1 MLLSVFKN
9 RKVALC
15 LAASAFALAV
25 AASPAQAAASA
36 KSKQVTLE
44 ALQKQLVQLQAEI
57 QAMKQEQAKAVQV
70 REAALAPIA
79 AKQSSPVTA
88 AAFETAA
95 PAAASAVAPAPAATA
110 VASAATTTGGAGGLQ
125 SAIMSK
131 TGVKLTLGGYVDVT
145 GIYRAKNQSSDLS
158 TNFNTLIP
166 FNNSVNAHQAEF
178 RGSAR
183 STRLSLLGEAA
194 PDNDTKLTAY
204 IESDFQGAAP
214 TATSTVTNSY
224 TPRLRQAFAQY
235 EREDWGL
242 HISGGQEW
250 SLLTM
255 NKVGMLP
262 LKENAPN
269 VLESSYV
276 SGFNYARG
284 PQIRVVKDFMD
295 KKLWVGV
302 SAESPQAVTSGIC
315 TSGTSSATL
324 NCAGYNGTYLVNNA
338 GNPATYASGNNYTTD
353 FAPDVILKVAYDPSW
368 GHVEAFGAL
377 RTFHD
382 VVNSNFHNNAVMA
395 GGGGGSV
402 LVPVIAKK
410 LDVQATAMYGY
421 GMGRYTV
428 SSFPDFAIQPD
439 GSLQPVEEVT
449 ALVGAVAHPE
459 PSWDLFVY
467 AGMEQAFRNNIDG
480 QTSNAFGYG
489 NRGVSNAGCY
499 AAGGT
504 CYAQTERVWQ
514 VTPGVWKRLYDGAYG
529 KVQVGAQYSFTR
541 RDAFSDLL
549 GNAPHAYQHVVMTSF
564 RYFPF

>member
-1 MLLSVFKN
+1 MSSSVAGKT
-9 RKVALC
+9 KVGLC
-15 LAASAFALAV
+15 LAVSAFALTLAV
-25 AASPAQAAASA
+25 SPAQAAAK
-36 KSKQVTLE
+36 KSHVSLE
-44 ALQKQLVQLQAEI
+44 ALQKQIEALQAEI
-57 QAMKQEQAKAVQV
+57 QAMKQEQAKGAVAQV
-70 REAALAPIA
+70 TEISKPI
-79 AKQSSPVTA
+79 KSLSVGSKSVA
-88 AAFETAA
+88 AAE
-95 PAAASAVAPAPAATA
+95 PAPAASSSPALVPATSSSTGA
-110 VASAATTTGGAGGLQ
+110 ASGGLQ

-158 TNFNTLIP
+158 SNFNSLIP

-183 STRLSLLGEAA
+183 ATRLSLLGEAA

-242 HISGGQEW
+242 HVSGGQEW
-250 SLLTM
+250 SLLTAH
-255 NKVGMLP
+255 KVGMLP
-262 LKENAPN
+262 MKENAPN
-269 VLESSYV
+269 VLESSYIP
-276 SGFNYARG
+276 GFNYARG

-315 TSGTSSATL
+315 TSATSSSTV
-324 NCAGYNGTYLVNNA
+324 NCTGYNSTYLVNNA
-338 GNPATYASGNNYTTD
+338 GNPSTYASGNNYTTD

-382 VVNSNFHNNAVMA
+382 VVNSNYHNNAVMA
-395 GGGGGSV
+395 GGGGGSA
-402 LVPVIAKK
+402 LIPVVAKK
-410 LDVQATAMYGY
+410 LDVQASVMYGY
-421 GMGRYTV
+421 GMGRYTITGL
-428 SSFPDFAIQPD
+428 PDFAIQPD
-439 GSLQPVEEVT
+439 GSLQPVEEFT
-449 ALVGAVAHPE
+449 ALVGAVARPD

-480 QTSNAFGYG
+480 QTTNAFGYG
-489 NRGVSNAGCY
+489 NRGVSNSGCY
-499 AAGGT
+499 TPGGS

-541 RDAFSDLL
+541 RDAFSDLS
-549 GNAPHAYQHVVMTSF
+549 GNAPHAFQHVVMTSF

>member
-1 MLLSVFKN
+1 MSLVVKN
-9 RKVALC
+9 QKFGLC
-15 LAASAFALAV
+15 LAVSAFALVLAV
-25 AASPAQAAASA
+25 APAEAASA

-44 ALQKQLVQLQAEI
+44 ALQKQIAALQEEI
-57 QAMKQEQAKAVQV
+57 QTMKQEQAKAAV
-70 REAALAPIA
+70 
-79 AKQSSPVTA
+79 AKV
-88 AAFETAA
+88 TAA
-95 PAAASAVAPAPAATA
+95 PASETTAVVAKPSVAASFATPAATPASAPAPATA
-110 VASAATTTGGAGGLQ
+110 VAVPVAAGGSGGLQ

-145 GIYRAKNQSSDLS
+145 GIYRTKNESSDLS
-158 TNFNTLIP
+158 TNFNALIP

-183 STRLSLLGEAA
+183 ATRLSLLGEAA

-224 TPRLRQAFAQY
+224 TPRMRQAFAQY
-235 EREDWGL
+235 ERNDWGL

-250 SLLTM
+250 SLLAM

-262 LKENAPN
+262 MSENAPG
-269 VLESSYV
+269 VLESSYIP
-276 SGFNYARG
+276 GFNYARG
-284 PQIRVVKDFMD
+284 PEIRVVKDFMD

-315 TSGTSSATL
+315 TSGTSSSTL
-324 NCAGYNGTYLVNNA
+324 NCAGFNSTILVNNA
-338 GNPATYASGNNYTTD
+338 GNPSTYASGNNYTTD
-353 FAPDVILKVAYDPSW
+353 FAPDVVLKVAYDPSW

-382 VVNSNFHNNAVMA
+382 VVGSNFHNNAVMA

-421 GMGRYTV
+421 GMGRYTI
-428 SSFPDFAIQPD
+428 SAFPDFAIQPD

-459 PSWDLFVY
+459 PSWDMFVY

-480 QTSNAFGYG
+480 LTTNAFGYG

-499 AAGGT
+499 TAGGS
-504 CYAQTERVWQ
+504 CFAQTERVWQ
-514 VTPGVWKRLYDGAYG
+514 ITPGVWKRLYDGAYG
-529 KVQVGAQYSFTR
+529 KIQVGAQYSFTR
-541 RDAFSDLL
+541 RSAFVDLL
-549 GNAPHAYQHVVMTSF
+549 GNAPRADQHVVMTSF